1 MKTKKEIKEKK
12 RNDLEFVIS
21 AVTNRLLDVVRFEY
35 SSILDNHGY
44 FWFYD
49 ECVTIT
55 HQVLFEEGSAYLK
68 YLDLWEKEENP
79 DFHELNNEC
88 FDWYHMNK
96 AVDVWESEYGEEK
109 DDEKTAF
116 KNRTEWIGHMIN
128 EEGSFGG
135 SELISKALAFSNK
148 IDADKE
154 KRKQQMIENIV
165 EKLNNSEVGDVQK
178 VLQKLNN
185 KKED

>member
-1 MKTKKEIKEKK
+1 MKTKKEIKEQK
-12 RNDLEFVIS
+12 RIDLEFIIS
-21 AVTNRLLDVVRFEY
+21 AVTDRLLGVARIEY
-35 SSILDNHGY
+35 SSILDNNGY
-44 FWFYD
+44 FWLYD

-55 HQVLFEEGSAYLK
+55 HQILFEEGSAYLK
-68 YLDLWEKEENP
+68 YLDLWAKGENP

-96 AVDVWESEYGEEK
+96 ALEVWESKYGEEK
-109 DDEKTAF
+109 
-116 KNRTEWIGHMIN
+116 NN
-128 EEGSFGG
+128 EEEIFVAK
-135 SELISKALAFSNK
+135 SEMIGYMIDEQKDFEGCGLMTAALEFSNEL
-148 IDADKE
+148 KE
-154 KRKQQMIENIV
+154 KRKESKQQMIEKIV